1 MIFKWKICLP
11 TSLSSPS
18 GGDTETRVS
27 VIALTVTR
35 SLWRPLSRCKQ
46 LLSQMDCSVCPDVYT
61 GGNYVT
67 LNFMKTGMSEDW
79 HRWNVGWYGCAW
91 SGRYAAEM
99 FQITGLLVAWLPQ
112 TLSYTPKA
120 LSPCLSSM
128 FPMFIP
134 SFGMLFGV
142 FCSLQLYFCVFMTRV
157 FSSNSEMLISRG
169 WPKLHSSYSS

>member
-1 MIFKWKICLP
+1 MVIFEWKICLP

-18 GGDTETRVS
+18 GGDTQTRVS

-35 SLWRPLSRCKQ
+35 SLWPPLSRCKQ
-46 LLSQMDCSVCPDVYT
+46 LLSQMDCSVCPAVYT

-67 LNFMKTGMSEDW
+67 LNFMKTGTSEDW

-99 FQITGLLVAWLPQ
+99 FQITGLSVAWLPR
-112 TLSYTPKA
+112 TLCYTPEA
-120 LSPCLSSM
+120 LSPCLSSK

-134 SFGMLFGV
+134 SFSMSFGR
-142 FCSLQLYFCVFMTRV
+142 FALYNYIFVSWWQECFQVIL
-157 FSSNSEMLISRG
+157 EMLISGG
-169 WPKLHSSYSS
+169 WPKLHSSYS

>member
-1 MIFKWKICLP
+1 MIFKRKICLP

-35 SLWRPLSRCKQ
+35 SLRRPLSRCKQ
-46 LLSQMDCSVCPDVYT
+46 LLSQMDCSVCPAVYT

-67 LNFMKTGMSEDW
+67 LNFMKTGTSEDW

-99 FQITGLLVAWLPQ
+99 FQITGLSVAWLPRNPLLRPWGSF
-112 TLSYTPKA
+112 TLSVFIVSYVYSFIQLVVWFILLLTVTF
-120 LSPCLSSM
+120 LCLDDNSG
-128 FPMFIP
+128 FK
-134 SFGMLFGV
+134 LFWNV
-142 FCSLQLYFCVFMTRV
+142 NQT
-157 FSSNSEMLISRG
+157 
-169 WPKLHSSYSS
+169 KTT